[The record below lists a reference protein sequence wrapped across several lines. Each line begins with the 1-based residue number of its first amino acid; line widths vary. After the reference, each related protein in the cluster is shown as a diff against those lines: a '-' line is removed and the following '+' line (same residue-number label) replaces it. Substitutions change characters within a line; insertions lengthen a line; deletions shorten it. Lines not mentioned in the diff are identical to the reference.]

1 MNYVQKFY
9 LKKLGEYLRK
19 TIEEKRS
26 SNKKNDSNDIKISKS
41 TISKSTISRIINAK
55 RSIKVQYLPFFFN
68 ILEIDTIV
76 ELYFNESFCFDLI
89 EDLFDLIVSE
99 KNSNFARRFEKLLRR
114 KYANYKNLTTQSLAR
129 IYYYDNKIVIYDD
142 LMDFAYTFLEKD
154 KSSYEVAKA
163 FEQWLD
169 RYLIDF

>member
-19 TIEEKRS
+19 KIEEKRS
-26 SNKKNDSNDIKISKS
+26 SNKKNDCNDIK
-41 TISKSTISRIINAK
+41 ISKSTISRIINAK

-76 ELYFNESFCFDLI
+76 ELYFNESFCYDLI

-114 KYANYKNLTTQSLAR
+114 KYANYKILTTQSLAR
-129 IYYYDNKIVIYDD
+129 IYYYDNKIVIYED
-142 LMDFAYTFLEKD
+142 LIDFAYKLLEKD
-154 KSSYEVAKA
+154 KSSYEVAKE

>member
-1 MNYVQKFY
+1 
-9 LKKLGEYLRK
+9 
-19 TIEEKRS
+19 
-26 SNKKNDSNDIKISKS
+26 
-41 TISKSTISRIINAK
+41 RIINAK